1 METTKNK
8 PLASPKEDTL
18 VGNGM
23 SKREARKIRMQSM
36 NKSEIAYMRRKR
48 VFDAVWPFFPV
59 LHSVRTLLRH
69 SLSADLH
76 D

>member
-36 NKSEIAYMRRKR
+36 NKSEIAYMRGGNGCSMRCGR
-48 VFDAVWPFFPV
+48 FSGSSFCSDFASSF
-59 LHSVRTLLRH
+59 SIR
-69 SLSADLH
+69 
-76 D
+76 

>member
-36 NKSEIAYMRRKR
+36 NKSEIA
-48 VFDAVWPFFPV
+48 
-59 LHSVRTLLRH
+59 
-69 SLSADLH
+69 
-76 D
+76 